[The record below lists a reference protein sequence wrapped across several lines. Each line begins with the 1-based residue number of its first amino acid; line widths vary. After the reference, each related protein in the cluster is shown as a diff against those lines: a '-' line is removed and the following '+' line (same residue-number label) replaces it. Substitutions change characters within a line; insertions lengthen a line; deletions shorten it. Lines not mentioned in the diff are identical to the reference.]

1 MSDLCKEINK
11 FGRGMSNPARYR
23 IVEALLTGRKTV
35 NDLTRIV
42 KLSQPAVSQHLATL
56 KACDL
61 VVDER
66 RGKEVFYAVNTEYTL
81 KLLQALVADMDRQR
95 QPADKKTSKRSKN
108 KHSTTPKK

>member
-23 IVEALLTGRKTV
+23 IVEALLKGRKTV
-35 NDLTRIV
+35 NELVRIV

-66 RGKEVFYAVNTEYTL
+66 RGKEVFYTVNTEYTL

-95 QPADKKTSKRSKN
+95 QTGGEKTKAKRSNHKT
-108 KHSTTPKK
+108 K